1 MIKKIIMKKFSLAWA
16 IFFVLAFVITA
27 SPAKIAKATAGT
39 MEAHIIDVGQ
49 GDSILIKLPDGKNML
64 IDGGPGSAE
73 PTVVSYIQGQ
83 GISTLDYV
91 VETHPHE
98 DHIGGLDGVIN
109 TFSIGK
115 VYIPN
120 ATATTQAYT
129 NLMNAISAK
138 GLSPIA
144 THAGVIIFDTTY
156 NAKILKAVM
165 VAPIDNSYTNVNDY
179 SAVIRITYGTE
190 SWLFTGDASE
200 YSEAEI
206 LAAGGALQA
215 DVLKV
220 GHHGSATSSTAAFL
234 TAVSPK
240 SAVISVGAGNTYGHP
255 TQECIDRLKAVN
267 TDILRTDLNG
277 TVVYTTTGTGFTCN
291 KTPWW
296 VGSGGGGITTSIN
309 EGFNTVVG
317 TSTSITSGIPTGWTF
332 SSGLAVYTSSGYY
345 GLSAPSIKFQTTGN
359 QMTTPNFTLSA
370 AATLSFWLKGAST
383 DANSHLL
390 VEKYDGSTWSTV
402 ADIKPIPTTGT
413 TKSYSLTT
421 SYKQVRFTYTKSV
434 GNIGIDDVKIQ

>member
-1 MIKKIIMKKFSLAWA
+1 MLLFT
-16 IFFVLAFVITA
+16 ITI

-64 IDGGPGSAE
+64 IDGGPGTAE
-73 PTVVSYIQGQ
+73 STVISYIQGQ

-109 TFSIGK
+109 TFTIGK
-115 VYIPN
+115 MYIPN

-138 GLSPIA
+138 KLTPIYN
-144 THAGVIIFDTTY
+144 HAGVVLFDTTY
-156 NAKILKAVM
+156 NTKTLKAVM
-165 VAPIDNSYTNVNDY
+165 LAPIDDSYTNVNDY

-200 YSEAEI
+200 FSESEI
-206 LAAGGALQA
+206 LAAGSTLQA

-220 GHHGSATSSTAAFL
+220 GHHGSATSSSAAFL
-234 TAVSPK
+234 SAISPK
-240 SAVISVGAGNTYGHP
+240 SSSISVGAGNTYGHP
-255 TQECIDRLKAVN
+255 TQACIDRLKAVN

-277 TVVYTTTGTGFTCN
+277 TIVYTTTGAGFTCN

-296 VGSGGGGITTSIN
+296 SASGSGGGGGVISSIN
-309 EGFNTVVG
+309 EGFDTVVG
-317 TSTSITSGIPTGWTF
+317 TSTSITSGIPAGWTF
-332 SSGLAVYTSSGYY
+332 SSGIGVYTSSGYY
-345 GLSAPSIKFQTTGN
+345 GLSAPSIKLQATGHRI
-359 QMTTPNFTLSA
+359 TTPSFTLSA
-370 AATLSFWLKGAST
+370 AKTLSFYLKGAST

-390 VEKYDGSTWSTV
+390 VEKFDGSTWSTV
-402 ADIKPIPTTGT
+402 ADIKPIPTTAT
-413 TKSYSLTT
+413 TKSYSIAS
-421 SYKQVRFTYTKSV
+421 SYKQIRFTYTKSS
-434 GNIGIDDVKIQ
+434 GNIGIDDVKLQ